1 MSMESEQ
8 VKRRFGRCP
17 YCRAMIYQ
25 DPKAVIYY
33 CSKCRTPIRGKSPE
47 PTDDAEYALAQLEIL
62 SADTASVFSDEPE
75 TPHRAPSVAYGG
87 GGEHAEQ
94 PPVRTSSAPYAGF
107 DRGSREIGASS
118 LPYRGFN
125 SVRTGSRSGALD
137 RSEQSGD
144 ERSGSPMHNRVGDL
158 RPSSR
163 RTRRPMNSDM
173 DAPRDDGSSY
183 GSDNDVPT
191 SAASYRRRAS
201 PLSSQELE
209 APTSAASYRRWAS
222 PLSSQE
228 LEVPSSAASYRRRAS
243 PLNSQEL
250 EASSMG
256 SSGYEPSGA
265 TRSRL
270 TDPAFQ
276 KDLMQALGNLRKV
289 IATVEQTCGVDE
301 HREASMHPKSAS
313 CNDSGGTYAV
323 TRRNSRLMRRLE
335 SQLVQALPQDLRR
348 DASTSSTSS
357 ASSSLRGGER
367 RRARKDH
374 CRPILGGTPFVVC
387 DKCSGI
393 LQLPGALSVDR
404 TARLQCGACDEVLS
418 LTLPASGSANR
429 PKKIFS
435 APQPTRYGGEDHEEE
450 YAHARRNLSAEQ
462 RRPAEGPLHRMLG
475 YSSVSSVLR
484 SRRYGEHN

>member
-1 MSMESEQ
+1 MESEQ

-75 TPHRAPSVAYGG
+75 GPQRAPSVAYGG
-87 GGEHAEQ
+87 GGREQ
-94 PPVRTSSAPYAGF
+94 PQERTSSAPYAG
-107 DRGSREIGASS
+107 SS

-125 SVRTGSRSGALD
+125 SVRTGSRNGALD
-137 RSEQSGD
+137 RSEDSGD
-144 ERSGSPMHNRVGDL
+144 ERSGSPMHSRVGDL

-163 RTRRPMNSDM
+163 RTRRPMSGDM
-173 DAPRDDGSSY
+173 DAPRDDGSRY
-183 GSDNDVPT
+183 GSDNDVPS

-201 PLSSQELE
+201 PLSSQELD
-209 APTSAASYRRWAS
+209 APTSAASYRHRAS

-228 LEVPSSAASYRRRAS
+228 LEAPTYASSYGRRAS
-243 PLNSQEL
+243 PLSSQEL

-256 SSGYEPSGA
+256 PSGYEPSGA
-265 TRSRL
+265 TRLPL

-276 KDLMQALGNLRKV
+276 KDLLQALDNLRKV
-289 IATVEQTCGVDE
+289 IAAVEQPYGVNG
-301 HREASMHPKSAS
+301 HQQAGMPPKSAS
-313 CNDSGGTYAV
+313 CNDSGGAYTV
-323 TRRNSRLMRRLE
+323 TRRNSCLMRRLE
-335 SQLVQALPQDLRR
+335 SQIVQALPRDSLRR
-348 DASTSSTSS
+348 DASTSSSSS
-357 ASSSLRGGER
+357 ASSSLHGGER
-367 RRARKDH
+367 RRARKEH

-387 DKCSGI
+387 DKCSEI
-393 LQLPGALSVDR
+393 LQLPVALSVDM
-404 TARLQCGACDEVLS
+404 TARLRCGGCDEVLS
-418 LTLPASGSANR
+418 LTLPASGLTNR

-435 APQPTRYGGEDHEEE
+435 APQPARYGGEDDAEE
-450 YAHARRNLSAEQ
+450 YANARSNLSGEQ
-462 RRPAEGPLHRMLG
+462 RRPTEGPLHRMLG

>member
-1 MSMESEQ
+1 MESEQ

-75 TPHRAPSVAYGG
+75 TSHRAPSVAYGG
-87 GGEHAEQ
+87 GGREQ
-94 PPVRTSSAPYAGF
+94 PPERTSSAPYG
-107 DRGSREIGASS
+107 DSS

-137 RSEQSGD
+137 RREQSGD
-144 ERSGSPMHNRVGDL
+144 ERSGSPMHSRVGDL

-163 RTRRPMNSDM
+163 RTRRPMSGDM

-183 GSDNDVPT
+183 GSDNDVPSSAASYRRRASPLSSQELDAPT

-209 APTSAASYRRWAS
+209 APTSAASYRRRAS
-222 PLSSQE
+222 PLS
-228 LEVPSSAASYRRRAS
+228 
-243 PLNSQEL
+243 SQEL

-265 TRSRL
+265 TRSPL

-276 KDLMQALGNLRKV
+276 KDLLQALDNLRKV
-289 IATVEQTCGVDE
+289 IAAVEQPYCVNG
-301 HREASMHPKSAS
+301 HQQAGMPPKSAS
-313 CNDSGGTYAV
+313 CNASGGAYTV

-335 SQLVQALPQDLRR
+335 SQLVQALPR
-348 DASTSSTSS
+348 DASTSSSSS
-357 ASSSLRGGER
+357 ASSSLHGGER
-367 RRARKDH
+367 RRARKEH

-387 DKCSGI
+387 DKCSEI
-393 LQLPGALSVDR
+393 LQLPVALSVDR
-404 TARLQCGACDEVLS
+404 TARLRCGGCDEVLS
-418 LTLPASGSANR
+418 LMLPASGSTNR

-435 APQPTRYGGEDHEEE
+435 APQPASYGGEDDAEE
-450 YAHARRNLSAEQ
+450 YANARSNLSGEQ
-462 RRPAEGPLHRMLG
+462 RRPSEGPLHRMLG
-475 YSSVSSVLR
+475 YSSVSSVFR
-484 SRRYGEHN
+484 SRRHGEQN